1 MISAEITG
9 SIQQQCTIRLE
20 NLYKNSHIWLLKSS
34 YNITGNSEDA
44 ADLVQDLYQYLLE
57 KCNPKLFY
65 SDSYNLLYL
74 HRFLTHRWINRK
86 KKNSRLKLFADYSPW
101 EEQDELIYD
110 VEKDQAIMNAHSEV
124 MEELQRLKKTKG
136 WASARLF
143 ELYWMSDDT
152 LQEVADK
159 IGISK
164 STVFIAIKKIRKHMA
179 TVIQN
184 PNKN

>member
-20 NLYKNSHIWLLKSS
+20 NLYKNSHIWLIKAS

-65 SDSYNLLYL
+65 LDSYNLLYL
-74 HRFLTHRWINRK
+74 HRFLTHRWINRR
-86 KKNSRLKLFADYSPW
+86 KKNSRMTYVGEIYNDDPA
-101 EEQDELIYD
+101 EEYD
-110 VEKDQAIMNAHSEV
+110 VERDEDIMRAYGEV

-143 ELYWMSDDT
+143 ELYWCSDDT

-164 STVFIAIKKIRKHMA
+164 STVFIAIRKIRKHMA
-179 TVIQN
+179 TVIHN
-184 PNKN
+184 PNN